1 MHSGQAIGY
10 LAGAQKAEGIGLA
23 MIASAGPVDVQAQ
36 RGDINLSAQ
45 DELKIISIDAEAEMA
60 AGTTLH
66 LAVDGGAS
74 LTMEGGNITF
84 ACPGTIKV
92 YAQKR
97 RFEGPSGASTALPPL
112 PQSVCLAC
120 LARAALRGAH
130 SVKLAGAA

>member
-92 YAQKR
+92 YASKKR
-97 RFEGPSGASTALPPL
+97 FNGPQEKFFPL
-112 PQSVCLAC
+112 PQFPQGICVECLLKAMETGTP
-120 LARAALRGAH
+120 LANKNA
-130 SVKLAGAA
+130 